1 MRCSQGSEGR
11 SSIGRR
17 LAAVAAGMVAAAM
30 MVGCSLT
37 VGTVAN
43 AQEGD
48 SPLRSLRRVTAA
60 SISWCTT
67 VHDVM

>member
-43 AQEGD
+43 AQEGGFPRCGV
-48 SPLRSLRRVTAA
+48 SGG
-60 SISWCTT
+60 
-67 VHDVM
+67 